1 MSCPELLRE
10 HILDL
15 FRSLEQG
22 FLRRLLDLLLLLLLM
37 CVHVPRKPHSHWTC
51 ILLLIQADM
60 TRTYGGS

>member
-22 FLRRLLDLLLLLLLM
+22 FLRRLLM

-51 ILLLIQADM
+51 ILLLILLLIH
-60 TRTYGGS
+60 THIT